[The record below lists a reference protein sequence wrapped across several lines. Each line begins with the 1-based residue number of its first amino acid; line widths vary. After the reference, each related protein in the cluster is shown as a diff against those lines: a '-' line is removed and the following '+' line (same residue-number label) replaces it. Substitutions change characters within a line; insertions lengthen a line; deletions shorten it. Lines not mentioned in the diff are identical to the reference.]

1 LGIDPLPGFPDD
13 GGMFHRILFSLG
25 FAALLPLSAVAAD
38 GIKITE
44 QPDKLRIEIHGELFT
59 EYCFKGAPHVYFFPL
74 LGPGGASMTRS
85 WPMKEVPGEE
95 KDHPHHRSLW
105 YSHGEVNG
113 VDFWSE
119 GAKAGKIVHEKFLEV
134 KSGAESGVIRSAN
147 KWIAPDGAVTMTD
160 ERTFRVFARPN
171 SERLFDFEVTLK
183 AGDKDIVLGDTKE
196 GSMAVRVNESMRGVL
211 PREKGEKQARIGQ
224 GRIALSTGVSSSGKG
239 DEQAWGKR
247 AAWCDYSGPVNGK
260 TVGIAIFDHPSNPK
274 HPTWWHVREYGLFA
288 ANPFGVHDFE
298 KKPKGTGNITIP
310 AGKSVTFK
318 YRFYIHE
325 GEETYAQVAERYKDY
340 TAGRP

>member
-1 LGIDPLPGFPDD
+1 
-13 GGMFHRILFSLG
+13 
-25 FAALLPLSAVAAD
+25 
-38 GIKITE
+38 
-44 QPDKLRIEIHGELFT
+44 
-59 EYCFKGAPHVYFFPL
+59 
-74 LGPGGASMTRS
+74 
-85 WPMKEVPGEE
+85 
-95 KDHPHHRSLW
+95 
-105 YSHGEVNG
+105 
-113 VDFWSE
+113 
-119 GAKAGKIVHEKFLEV
+119 
-134 KSGAESGVIRSAN
+134 
-147 KWIAPDGAVTMTD
+147 
-160 ERTFRVFARPN
+160 
-171 SERLFDFEVTLK
+171 VTLK

-211 PREKGEKQARIGQ
+211 PREKGEKQAKLGQ

-288 ANPFGVHDFE
+288 ANHFGVHDFE

-325 GEETYAQVAERYKDY
+325 GEETYGNVAERYKEY
-340 TAGRP
+340 SAKK